1 MSFLSFVRIP
11 LVVFRHLC
19 RSQSNIF
26 LIYVLETTGNCVE
39 FTPLRIVV
47 KNKLFQ
53 FDLQSLLLVR
63 LLQFLTQWIK
73 QLGSFVFIPVELCHL
88 CLRMLR

>member
-11 LVVFRHLC
+11 LAVFRHLC

-39 FTPLRIVV
+39 FTSLRIVV
-47 KNKLFQ
+47 KNKLLHRTTKF
-53 FDLQSLLLVR
+53 
-63 LLQFLTQWIK
+63 IK
-73 QLGSFVFIPVELCHL
+73 FIAGAFTTTKVLIN
-88 CLRMLR
+88 LR